1 MMRTPRPRQALKH
14 LLLIL
19 CVPSKADKTYHTP
32 QCTHPLH
39 ALQSTF
45 LLSCSLVV
53 FPLYRSSKDTLG
65 KKEPDI
71 YFSGCIISSPLLLP
85 FRLLL

>member
-1 MMRTPRPRQALKH
+1 MMRTPRPRQALH
-14 LLLIL
+14 FWTA
-19 CVPSKADKTYHTP
+19 PDFPGHTY
-32 QCTHPLH
+32 PLH

-53 FPLYRSSKDTLG
+53 L
-65 KKEPDI
+65 KEDI
-71 YFSGCIISSPLLLP
+71 HLSGCIMSSPLLLP